1 MTNASPRATLG
12 PTPRCAATDVRRRG
26 TPFQEGSTV
35 PDPAPTAS
43 RTRRAPVRTATP
55 RTAAVRASLS
65 PLGSPRANAVLAELA
80 ARGAAVPAPVLDR
93 DATVVGVL
101 VSLHDVGCGR
111 AVAGGVYTVRDDA
124 TVEVVGPWSTEPVHR
139 GLARRVLWELEAEAR
154 RRGFTQAVAPAGVA
168 GEQAEA
174 LRAGGYTADVTDVD
188 GAAGHGKQL
197 TRP

>member
-1 MTNASPRATLG
+1 M
-12 PTPRCAATDVRRRG
+12 
-26 TPFQEGSTV
+26 

-43 RTRRAPVRTATP
+43 RTGRTPVRTATA

-65 PLGSPRANAVLAELA
+65 PLGSPRAAAVLGELA
-80 ARGAAVPAPVLDR
+80 ARGADVPGPVLDR
-93 DATVVGVL
+93 DATAVGVL

-111 AVAGGVYTVRDDA
+111 AVAGGAYTVRDDA
-124 TVEVVGPWSTEPVHR
+124 TVEVVGPWSTDPAQP

-154 RRGFTQAVAPAGVA
+154 RRGFGQAVAPDGVT

-174 LRAGGYTADVTDVD
+174 LLDGGYTASLTDAD
-188 GAAGHGKQL
+188 GGSGHGKRL